1 MRRIE
6 GRKNQNTKDSI
17 NNFYANRFNESI
29 IDLRNKLF
37 YNEILEWIPNDATS
51 LLDMGCGTG
60 YGLDFIRRHRK
71 DLKLTGYD
79 LSKVAIKLAK
89 DIYENIVFDIFDLYQ
104 DTIYKFFDVILLL
117 ETLEHLEDPKAI
129 INKLLCSCQSLIISV
144 PYKKYLKNEKA
155 HLYTDFTRES
165 FEDFEILS
173 SKVIGI
179 SKKRKSKRYLYIR
192 LAGKYYEN

>member
-6 GRKNQNTKDSI
+6 GRKNRNTKDSI
-17 NNFYANRFNESI
+17 NDFYANRFNEAT

-37 YNEILEWIPNDATS
+37 YNEILEWIPNNTKS

-60 YGLDFIRRHRK
+60 YGLDFIREHRK

-79 LSKVAIKLAK
+79 ISNVAIKLAE
-89 DIYENIVFDIFDLYQ
+89 DIYDNIVFDVFDLYQ
-104 DTIYKFFDVILLL
+104 DTIYKVFDVILLL

-144 PYKKYLKNEKA
+144 PYGKYLKEEKA
-155 HLYTDFTRES
+155 HIYTDFKKES

-173 SKVIGI
+173 SKEIGI
-179 SKKRKSKRYLYIR
+179 SKKKKSKKYLYVR
-192 LAGKYYEN
+192 LAGQHHED